1 MKKFLYLAIMAL
13 TVGFFASCSAG
24 SNGSDYYK
32 DGKEPQIDFNNA
44 TVNGKKYDNQKEKCW
59 CWTMKQ
65 TVMGITT
72 SSEEYLWGTEFDL
85 VAACETAMYAYAQAN
100 TVINAKAS
108 YTYIHA
114 ALYLDSEECLEN
126 NDKD

>member
-1 MKKFLYLAIMAL
+1 
-13 TVGFFASCSAG
+13 
-24 SNGSDYYK
+24 
-32 DGKEPQIDFNNA
+32 
-44 TVNGKKYDNQKEKCW
+44 
-59 CWTMKQ
+59 
-65 TVMGITT
+65 MGITT

-108 YTYIHA
+108 YTYINA
-114 ALYLDSEECLEN
+114 PYFDSEECLEN